1 MRTAYPQE
9 VAANRAHQEAFAR
22 HQLYRAGRARQCGRL
37 RLDPGAARRRCLALR
52 GAVVWWP
59 LSMTRRQ
66 VSGNAGACPLPR
78 VGIRAADAALY
89 DSAFAAMATFLPK
102 LLSRA
107 GSDVGRLGNRHAL
120 ATTEHLPSRGRL
132 GIGLTSGIASRGA
145 LPAGAASS
153 PPMTRTELAA
163 ALMARGQQA
172 VPLLSAREMLHADQ
186 TRARPSRAHPARRR
200 W

>member
-1 MRTAYPQE
+1 
-9 VAANRAHQEAFAR
+9 
-22 HQLYRAGRARQCGRL
+22 
-37 RLDPGAARRRCLALR
+37 
-52 GAVVWWP
+52 
-59 LSMTRRQ
+59 
-66 VSGNAGACPLPR
+66 
-78 VGIRAADAALY
+78 
-89 DSAFAAMATFLPK
+89 MATFLPK

-200 W
+200 WWKLAAAGKSSGLESLFRKFLNDKNLLW